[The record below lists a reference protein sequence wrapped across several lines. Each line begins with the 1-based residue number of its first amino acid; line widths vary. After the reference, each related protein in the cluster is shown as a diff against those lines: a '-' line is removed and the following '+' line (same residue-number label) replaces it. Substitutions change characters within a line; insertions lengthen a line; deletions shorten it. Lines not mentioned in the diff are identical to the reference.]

1 MIITGLVTGL
11 TAMTLVQTKQWATGD
26 CTLDN
31 GEKFYYAIHK
41 SKGFVSFDDGKHR
54 EAFSTRVQEN
64 GKDFGVIRHIG
75 AEANVT
81 LVVDLDTGRGYMV
94 VRNDNGKEV
103 KGNAYC
109 VMKAVNR

>member
-1 MIITGLVTGL
+1 MVIVNSLVAATMIVT
-11 TAMTLVQTKQWATGD
+11 VQAKSWSTGD

-31 GEKFYYAIHK
+31 GEKFFYAIHQ
-41 SKGFVSFDDGKHR
+41 SKGFVTFDDGKHR
-54 EAFSTRVQEN
+54 EAFSSRVQEN

-109 VMKAVNR
+109 IMKSVNR

>member
-1 MIITGLVTGL
+1 MLVGTITALSLISG
-11 TAMTLVQTKQWATGD
+11 VQAKTWATGD

-31 GEKFYYAIHK
+31 GEKFYYAIHQ
-41 SKGFVSFDDGKHR
+41 SKGFVSFDDGKQR
-54 EAFSTRVQEN
+54 DAFSERRQEN
-64 GKDFGVIRHIG
+64 GNDFGIIRHIG

-81 LVVDLDTGRGYMV
+81 LVVNLDTGRGYLI

-109 VMKAVNR
+109 IMKSVNR

>member
-1 MIITGLVTGL
+1 MLKIGLIATL
-11 TAMTLVQTKQWATGD
+11 TAIAPVQVKSWSTGE

-31 GEKFYYAIHK
+31 GEKFFYAIHQ
-41 SKGFVSFDDGKHR
+41 SRGFVSFDDGKQR
-54 EAFSTRVQEN
+54 EAFSERVREN

-81 LVVDLDTGRGYMV
+81 LVVDLDTGRSYMV
-94 VRNDNGKEV
+94 VKNDNGKEV

-109 VMKAVNR
+109 VMKSVNR

>member
-1 MIITGLVTGL
+1 MIITGIVALAAAITP
-11 TAMTLVQTKQWATGD
+11 VQAKQWATGD

-31 GEKFYYAIHK
+31 GEKFYYAIHQ
-41 SKGFVSFDDGKHR
+41 SRGFVSFDDGR
-54 EAFSTRVQEN
+54 QRDAFSTRVQEN

-94 VRNDNGKEV
+94 VKNDNGKEV

-109 VMKAVNR
+109 IMKGVNR